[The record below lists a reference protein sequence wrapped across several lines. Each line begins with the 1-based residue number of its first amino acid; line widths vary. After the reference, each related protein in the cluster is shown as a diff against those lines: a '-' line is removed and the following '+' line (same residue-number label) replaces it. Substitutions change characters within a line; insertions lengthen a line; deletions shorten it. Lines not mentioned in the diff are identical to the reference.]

1 MLREAVII
9 RQDERKANNPDTRNS
24 LHHHRVTVVRREA
37 RASLL
42 AESWGP
48 VWRLAA
54 DAGLPT
60 FGPLQLP
67 GHWVIR

>member
-1 MLREAVII
+1 MRPPESSEDRAG
-9 RQDERKANNPDTRNS
+9 
-24 LHHHRVTVVRREA
+24 A

-48 VWRLAA
+48 LWRLAA
-54 DAGLPT
+54 DAGLPA
-60 FGPLQLP
+60 FGPLQLQ